1 MRCCDLR
8 QRAALASA
16 ASECDYKI
24 QQVSLLQKCLCQM
37 KNLIALLVVAML
49 FPLSALAQRRG
60 ADYLVYELSFIPRF
74 IELTPDQ
81 QKKWDSAILTTKSM
95 PDVTKGTYRAM
106 KDSIKKSIEQPD
118 FDFLKAYLDLING
131 LYSVRNNTVEEHKKV
146 AMSWASF
153 DRALDADKRTVF
165 RSKISSTLLEFFNR
179 MADGNEKSLRFPE
192 LSSTNFASQ
201 LSYTA
206 DQIKAAES
214 YADAISKISSQ
225 SKENRTKYLSQI
237 QGVISTPDVDFA
249 VIYQAMEN
257 NYNDHRTLI
266 TSGAEA
272 LSKFSQSLTA
282 DQKMKLN
289 ESMLA
294 KLKLMER
301 FIPNR

>member
-1 MRCCDLR
+1 M
-8 QRAALASA
+8 
-16 ASECDYKI
+16 
-24 QQVSLLQKCLCQM
+24 QKCLCQM

-192 LSSTNFASQ
+192 LSSS
-201 LSYTA
+201 
-206 DQIKAAES
+206 
-214 YADAISKISSQ
+214 AI
-225 SKENRTKYLSQI
+225 
-237 QGVISTPDVDFA
+237 
-249 VIYQAMEN
+249 
-257 NYNDHRTLI
+257 
-266 TSGAEA
+266 
-272 LSKFSQSLTA
+272 
-282 DQKMKLN
+282 
-289 ESMLA
+289 
-294 KLKLMER
+294 
-301 FIPNR
+301 